1 MFEKITVNQ
10 CLHFSTVFG
19 AVIKCKDYSWITLES
34 GTHVKSIEK
43 YIEYICSVY
52 CETVFF
58 YSLCIPNFATPDQ
71 YNPML
76 LAIWMALALLCE
88 KKSNSLVAASNA
100 LLLIR
105 RWLSRKSKN
114 NCLRT

>member
-19 AVIKCKDYSWITLES
+19 AVIKCKDYSQITLES

-52 CETVFF
+52 CETKNTAEIQWETGHV
-58 YSLCIPNFATPDQ
+58 
-71 YNPML
+71 
-76 LAIWMALALLCE
+76 
-88 KKSNSLVAASNA
+88 KKL
-100 LLLIR
+100 
-105 RWLSRKSKN
+105 
-114 NCLRT
+114 